1 MESDINKQ
9 INCGM
14 CGAPIVGSDLIYDTQ
29 SGNIYCRKCAPY
41 VRTCYNCLDG
51 NVCDFQTNPSPLP
64 KQVQMRQQMG
74 NTVVSQVVTNPERVK
89 ITCQNGCHCYSEELG
104 CVKEFCMQNRFCPTE
119 EWRDK
124 NA

>member
-1 MESDINKQ
+1 MEPDK

-14 CGAPIVGSDLIYDTQ
+14 CGAPIVGSDLVYDVKLD
-29 SGNIYCRKCAPY
+29 SIYCRRCSPF
-41 VRTCYNCLDG
+41 VRTCHNCIDG

-64 KQVQMRQQMG
+64 KQVQMTKQMG
-74 NTVVSQVVTNPERVK
+74 NTVVSQVVANPERVK

-104 CVKEFCMQNRFCPTE
+104 CVKEFCMQNRFCPTD